1 MTFIHKYLLQRY
13 SDSANLLFSI
23 DNQLNTY
30 QVMGGTKGMNGC
42 IIIFYVSRNA

>member
-1 MTFIHKYLLQRY
+1 MHKKLLQPY

-23 DNQLNTY
+23 ENQLNTY